1 MIAAKSTSADG
12 GDEEPKRR
20 LERDEI
26 GLKGGQ
32 SELLVGPDRCCRRD
46 EGIDSVVS
54 PVTSGDEGVRR
65 RGVKTGNR

>member
-26 GLKGGQ
+26 GLKG
-32 SELLVGPDRCCRRD
+32 SRLNFSLGPIVVAEVMSASIVWCPPKLEKRERCR
-46 EGIDSVVS
+46 
-54 PVTSGDEGVRR
+54 
-65 RGVKTGNR
+65 